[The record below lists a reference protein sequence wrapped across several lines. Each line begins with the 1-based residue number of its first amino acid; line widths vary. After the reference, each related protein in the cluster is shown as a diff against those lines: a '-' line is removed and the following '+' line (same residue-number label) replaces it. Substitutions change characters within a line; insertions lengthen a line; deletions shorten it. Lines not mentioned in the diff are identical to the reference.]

1 MWCCVTRQQYKEQVI
16 ALEHD
21 LRKGKKLENDL
32 YQELDG
38 ALKDLENV
46 SNK

>member
-1 MWCCVTRQQYKEQVI
+1 MFCVDRQGYKEQVI

-21 LRKGKKLENDL
+21 LRKSKKLENDL